1 LAAKPDP
8 VAAFSAPVC
17 GHMNGDH
24 EQDMKDMVKHY
35 VGLTV
40 ATVRMLDVDRLG
52 TNMQCTTETNPEPFK
67 LRLPFIRC
75 VLLGRF
81 GSWGLGSWGLGYRG
95 LGSG

>member
-1 LAAKPDP
+1 MRTSALIQIACISTSQVAPEDYLAAKPDP

-40 ATVRMLDVDRLG
+40 ATVKMLDVDRLG

-67 LRLPFIRC
+67 LRLPFIR
-75 VLLGRF
+75 
-81 GSWGLGSWGLGYRG
+81 
-95 LGSG
+95 